1 MAEIPDDRRAMEEEA
16 LRNRDEV
23 DRAQDAKIRGE
34 HEAAE
39 GVAATAA
46 GALGCLSVAMLP
58 FTVGGLVIVGL
69 IAVFAIRGC
78 TH

>member
-1 MAEIPDDRRAMEEEA
+1 MAQTPEERRELEEEA
-16 LRNRDEV
+16 LRHRHEV
-23 DRAQDAKIRGE
+23 DAAQDAKIRGE

-39 GVAATAA
+39 GMAA
-46 GALGCLSVAMLP
+46 GAAGAIGCLSVAMLP

-69 IAVFAIRGC
+69 LAVFAIRGC